1 MRWTMMATVA
11 LVAVLVGSPAR
22 ADDASRLKL
31 ARELVVV
38 THTVDNMR
46 KIVPTL
52 MTQVRT
58 MLVQQN
64 PAETKTIDT
73 LLQRSTQRLD
83 QQLDSFA
90 EFAAQVYAREFSED
104 DLGALLA
111 FDRSPTGQHFI
122 DKQPEIN
129 QAMIE
134 VGQRVGQSIA
144 EQVVEEF
151 KKEKAAPVPPKL

>member
-1 MRWTMMATVA
+1 MRRTMMTTVA
-11 LVAVLVGSPAR
+11 LGAVFLGSAAR
-22 ADDASRLKL
+22 ADDASRVKL

-38 THTVDNMR
+38 THSVDNMR
-46 KIVPTL
+46 RIIPTL

-64 PAETKTIDT
+64 PTETKTIDT
-73 LLQRSTQRLD
+73 LLQRSMRRLD

-90 EFAAQVYAREFSED
+90 DLSAQVYAREFSED
-104 DLGALLA
+104 DLQALLA
-111 FDRSPTGQHFI
+111 FDRSPAGQHLI

-129 QAMIE
+129 GAMME

>member
-11 LVAVLVGSPAR
+11 LVAVLVGSSAR
-22 ADDASRLKL
+22 ADDASRLKF

-38 THTVDNMR
+38 THAVDNMR

-73 LLQRSTQRLD
+73 LLQRSTQHLD
-83 QQLDSFA
+83 RQLDSFA
-90 EFAAQVYAREFSED
+90 DLTAQVYAREFSED
-104 DLGALLA
+104 DLRALLA
-111 FDRSPTGQHFI
+111 FDRTPTGQHFI
-122 DKQPEIN
+122 DQQPEIN
-129 QAMIE
+129 QAMVG